1 MKISKKIKQ
10 NVVDEINTYALDAL
24 LETADSIQS
33 DLLDSQ
39 TIPFDTRNTRRK
51 YFCR

>member
-10 NVVDEINTYALDAL
+10 TVVDESNDYARDAL
-24 LETADSIQS
+24 LEPADSIQA
-33 DLLDSQ
+33 DLFDSQ

-51 YFCR
+51 YLCR

>member
-10 NVVDEINTYALDAL
+10 NVVDEINDYARDAL
-24 LETADSIQS
+24 LETADAVQS

-51 YFCR
+51 YLSR

>member
-10 NVVDEINTYALDAL
+10 NVVDAL

-51 YFCR
+51 YLCR